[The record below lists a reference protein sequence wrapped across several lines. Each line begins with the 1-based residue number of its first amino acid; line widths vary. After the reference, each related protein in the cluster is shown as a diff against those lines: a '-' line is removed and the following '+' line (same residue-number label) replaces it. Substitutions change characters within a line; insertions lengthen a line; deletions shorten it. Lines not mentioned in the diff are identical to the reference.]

1 LNSRHAFWICCL
13 FTILFGCSA
22 QPARQQGAIYY
33 RVQRGDTL
41 YSIAWRYALD
51 FEQVAQLNN
60 LDANAPIYPGQVLVL
75 QAPRGTR
82 RTGSGNV
89 PARASKA
96 VTPRPATASAPAS
109 APIDEPVEFHWAT
122 EGEVV
127 ARFVPGRLDHQGID
141 IAGSLGQ
148 PVRAASAGKVVY
160 SGNGLPDYGNL
171 VIIKHNSAYLSAYAH
186 NDRVYVKEGAY
197 VKSGQRIADMGQ
209 TGTDR
214 PILHFQIRKNG
225 HPVDPLK
232 YLPKR

>member
-1 LNSRHAFWICCL
+1 MNSRRVLWILCL
-13 FTILFGCSA
+13 SVILPGCTS
-22 QPARQQGAIYY
+22 QPPREQGAIYY

-41 YSIAWRYALD
+41 YSIAWRYDLD
-51 FEQVAQLNN
+51 FKHVAQLND
-60 LDANAPIYPGQVLVL
+60 LDASSSIYPGQVLVL
-75 QAPRGTR
+75 QAPRGTAQSR
-82 RTGSGNV
+82 ATRARPPASKPVASGTTT
-89 PARASKA
+89 ARAPVSD
-96 VTPRPATASAPAS
+96 TADPL
-109 APIDEPVEFHWAT
+109 PQFLWAT
-122 EGEVV
+122 DGEVV
-127 ARFVPGRLDHQGID
+127 ARFDSGRLDRQGID
-141 IAGSLGQ
+141 IAGRLGQ
-148 PVRAASAGKVVY
+148 PVVAASAGKVVY

-171 VIIKHNSAYLSAYAH
+171 VIIKHNNTYLSAYAH

>member
-1 LNSRHAFWICCL
+1 LNSRHAFWILCL
-13 FTILFGCSA
+13 SVILVGCSA
-22 QPARQQGAIYY
+22 QPAREQGAIYY

-51 FEQVAQLNN
+51 FKQVAQLNN
-60 LDANAPIYPGQVLVL
+60 LDANAPIYVGQVLLL
-75 QAPRGTR
+75 QAPRGTG
-82 RTGSGNV
+82 RTRSASV
-89 PARASKA
+89 PVTVSK
-96 VTPRPATASAPAS
+96 RPPHPAIVDMPAS
-109 APIDEPVEFHWAT
+109 PALDEPVQFRWAT

-225 HPVDPLK
+225 HPVDPMK